1 MIHGGTFNKLDH
13 FRRLCGILMVMN
25 KNIGQVMK
33 GQIGKTKIQVVEEPF
48 SNAGI
53 YVWQLESGKFFT
65 DGEGNALN
73 IESMRDDQS
82 KIKELT
88 DAAKYYGQPNGK
100 AVFFPNV
107 RKISDE
113 EYSEQKDRMAQGLI
127 PSEYDLGAMIAA
139 KQTFDLYGS
148 ED

>member
-1 MIHGGTFNKLDH
+1 MNVNSLDK
-13 FRRLCGILMVMN
+13 IMP
-25 KNIGQVMK
+25 

-53 YVWQLESGKFFT
+53 YVWKLPSGKYFT

-73 IESMRDDQS
+73 IESMRGDES
-82 KIKELT
+82 KIKELRE
-88 DAAKYYGQPNGK
+88 AAAYYGQPEGT
-100 AVFFPNV
+100 AEFFPNV

-113 EYSEQKDRMAQGLI
+113 EYSEQKDRMSQGLI

-139 KQTFDLYGS
+139 KKTLEMYGS
-148 ED
+148 DD

>member
-1 MIHGGTFNKLDH
+1 MKP
-13 FRRLCGILMVMN
+13 
-25 KNIGQVMK
+25 IGKVMK
-33 GQIGKTKIQVVEEPF
+33 GQIGKTRVKVIEEPF

-53 YVWQLESGKFFT
+53 YVWQLPSGKFFT

-73 IESMRDDQS
+73 IESMRGDES

-88 DAAKYYGQPNGK
+88 QAAAYYGQPEGK

-113 EYSEQKDRMAQGLI
+113 EYSEQKDRLSQGLI
-127 PSEYDLGAMIAA
+127 PSTNDIGAFIAA
-139 KQTFDLYGS
+139 KQTYDMYGKEAFD
-148 ED
+148 E

>member
-1 MIHGGTFNKLDH
+1 
-13 FRRLCGILMVMN
+13 MN

-53 YVWQLESGKFFT
+53 YVWKLPSGKYFT
-65 DGEGNALN
+65 DNDGNALN
-73 IESMRDDQS
+73 IESMRNDPA

-88 DAAKYYGQPNGK
+88 EAAAYYGQAEGS
-100 AVFFPNV
+100 AEFFSNV

-113 EYSEQKDRMAQGLI
+113 EHSEQLDRMKQGLI
-127 PSEYDLGAMIAA
+127 PSQNDLGALIAA
-139 KQTFDLYGS
+139 KNTYDLYGS
-148 ED
+148 DE

>member
-1 MIHGGTFNKLDH
+1 MNSLDAQLLSKV
-13 FRRLCGILMVMN
+13 RKPRVKVI
-25 KNIGQVMK
+25 
-33 GQIGKTKIQVVEEPF
+33 EEPF

-53 YVWQLESGKFFT
+53 YVWQLPSGKYFT

-73 IESMRDDQS
+73 IESMKDDPA

-88 DAAKYYGQPNGK
+88 EAAAYYGEAEGK

-113 EYSEQKDRMAQGLI
+113 EYSEQVDRMKQGLI
-127 PSEYDLGAMIAA
+127 PSANDLGALIAA
-139 KQTFDLYGS
+139 KKTQEMYGYD
-148 ED
+148 E